1 MQLQRRTRIVRLSG
15 LPLTVF
21 IAWTAFAQQA
31 PRPVAQ
37 AAPPAAKVVPRPP
50 VFFHEGWKK
59 PGGPDPRRILG
70 QEWVSSPNLEL
81 KLYGPGTKGR
91 GLEHQDDD
99 NLKRFAGSLI
109 VNVRG
114 EPDNLAFIW
123 SGFAEG
129 NWALTLRDKNNFVNL
144 SGPLTKIRWKSLQSG
159 FHLLR
164 PVIKT
169 ADGKYYV
176 GDKADGLSA
185 DWHENEIVLTDV
197 HWLGLN
203 PMTAAELTV
212 QGGGL
217 GWQNPD
223 LSRVDEIG
231 FTALS
236 RGTSPGSGASAR
248 VAWIEVVGHPVPRA
262 GKAN

>member
-1 MQLQRRTRIVRLSG
+1 MQPQRRTYISRLLA
-15 LPLTVF
+15 LPLMVF
-21 IAWTAFAQQA
+21 IAWTVSAQQA
-31 PRPVAQ
+31 ARPAAQ
-37 AAPPAAKVVPRPP
+37 AAPEAAKVVPRPP

-59 PGGPDPRRILG
+59 PEGPDPRRILG
-70 QEWVSSPNLEL
+70 QEWVGNPNLEL
-81 KLYGPGTKGR
+81 KLYGPGTKGK
-91 GLEHQDDD
+91 GVEHQDDPR
-99 NLKRFAGSLI
+99 LKPFAGSLI

-114 EPDNLAFIW
+114 EPDNLAFVW

-129 NWALTLRDKNNFVNL
+129 NWALTLREKNNFVNL
-144 SGPLTKIRWKSLQSG
+144 SSPLAKIRWKSLQSG

-185 DWHENEIVLTDV
+185 DWHENEIVVADV
-197 HWLGLN
+197 HWLALN
-203 PMTAAELTV
+203 PMTAAESTV
-212 QGGGL
+212 QGGGV

-231 FTALS
+231 FTTLS

-248 VAWIEVVGHPVPRA
+248 VAWIEVVGYPVPRA
-262 GKAN
+262 GKSN